1 MTNAMTNDH
10 DQIDH
15 DHQTWGQAF
24 FFTQKS
30 LPDPSV
36 EASGDPLEFLKTP
49 KTLR

>member
-1 MTNAMTNDH
+1 MTMTMT
-10 DQIDH
+10 IRLE
-15 DHQTWGQAF
+15 GKL